1 MINLLTLLN
10 AIIFIAL
17 ALLHVYWAFGGIWGK
32 DVVVPT
38 GASGQKLFFPSVLS
52 TLIVAI
58 GLLIFALVNL
68 SIKYLLVLPLNPLFL
83 QYGILVTGLIF
94 LIRAIGD
101 FNYVGLLKK
110 HKTSDFA
117 RQDRLFYTP
126 LCLTLFITHLLI
138 FIGF

>member
-1 MINLLTLLN
+1 MINLLALWN
-10 AIIFIAL
+10 AIIFIVL
-17 ALLHVYWAFGGIWGK
+17 ALLHFYWAFGGFWGK

-38 GASGQKLFFPSVLS
+38 GKSGQKLFVPDVLS

-58 GLLIFALVNL
+58 GLLIFALCNL

-83 QYGILVTGLIF
+83 QYGILVIGLIF
-94 LIRAIGD
+94 LVRAVGD
-101 FNYVGLLKK
+101 FNYVGLMKK

-117 RQDRLFYTP
+117 RRDSFFYSP
-126 LCLTLFITHLLI
+126 LCLFFFLTHLLI